1 MSLETENKTEEEI
14 DTSNIFEEFNDDSD
28 LKKEVKGMVDSQE
41 KDAFYYLSMFGTFVQ
56 NTFWVL
62 LLVLVLLYGYIFIQE
77 NENIKDSNILDP
89 FCVIFLWDIKNTNTF
104 CSSITSLNKEY
115 EKQLE
120 VSKESQVTDIIS
132 ILEQLYKLEHFIK
145 TKEITFLS
153 DRTESKLQA
162 LKILEEFDTLKNAFE
177 PIEKDKILCYD
188 IEINS
193 ENIFKARCEAFSAWY
208 EDEINGFDCTDDF
221 FIKWTSISIANSF
234 LNFIEKNSDELKV
247 LDRQKIFSSQNIIW
261 DSTWFTNKTTF
272 YLKLKYSA
280 NNLSL

>member
-1 MSLETENKTEEEI
+1 M
-14 DTSNIFEEFNDDSD
+14 
-28 LKKEVKGMVDSQE
+28 
-41 KDAFYYLSMFGTFVQ
+41 
-56 NTFWVL
+56 
-62 LLVLVLLYGYIFIQE
+62 
-77 NENIKDSNILDP
+77 
-89 FCVIFLWDIKNTNTF
+89 
-104 CSSITSLNKEY
+104 
-115 EKQLE
+115 
-120 VSKESQVTDIIS
+120 
-132 ILEQLYKLEHFIK
+132 
-145 TKEITFLS
+145 S

-208 EDEINGFDCTDDF
+208 EDEIKGFDGTDDF